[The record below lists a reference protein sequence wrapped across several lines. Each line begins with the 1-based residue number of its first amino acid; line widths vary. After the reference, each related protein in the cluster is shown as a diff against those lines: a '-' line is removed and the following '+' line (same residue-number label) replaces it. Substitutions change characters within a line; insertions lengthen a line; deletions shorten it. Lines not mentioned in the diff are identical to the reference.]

1 MLGRTH
7 SWIELCGVVALL
19 GGLALVYVQIKQST
33 EITRIQLNTAIG
45 QNWRAVDATR
55 QSEEFA
61 KVLAKSI
68 EYPQELTLAEYLEL
82 DAYYLGVID
91 QLEAMASAFESG
103 HRESTLDGTIANYAK
118 TYFGNAFAK
127 AWVNRHFGKLTTRNE
142 AWVQML
148 LVEAEKVDSG
158 TIEAKFQGILDDVGS
173 SVDNVML
180 SKPTE

>member
-1 MLGRTH
+1 
-7 SWIELCGVVALL
+7 
-19 GGLALVYVQIKQST
+19 
-33 EITRIQLNTAIG
+33 
-45 QNWRAVDATR
+45 
-55 QSEEFA
+55 
-61 KVLAKSI
+61 
-68 EYPQELTLAEYLEL
+68 
-82 DAYYLGVID
+82 
-91 QLEAMASAFESG
+91 MASAFESG
-103 HRESTLDGTIANYAK
+103 YPESTLDGTIANYAK

-142 AWVQML
+142 GWVQML